1 MGSFEEEHVKKT
13 TQLGAVA
20 GVVALAI
27 TLTGCGRA
35 DDAET
40 PDAGAATTIGSEPA
54 TGTLTMWA
62 MGTEGELL
70 PEFVKEFEEANP
82 DVEIEVTAIPWDA
95 AYNKFQTAIA
105 AGNTPDLAMVGS
117 TWMADFTDA
126 FTSVPTDL
134 STEDFFDG
142 SMTTNE
148 VADRTVGVPWYV
160 DTRVLYYRTDLA
172 AEAGWDAAP
181 ATWDELKQL
190 ASDYKTQAGA
200 EFGMRLPAGNDS
212 FQGTLWMPWSNGGD
226 VTDGDA
232 WTLDTP
238 AMVEA
243 YEYYQSFY
251 TEGLADANADI
262 SSGAQEAAF
271 VDGSTPM
278 LIDGPFMRSQLATL
292 GGEGFEDKYATAV
305 VPAKD
310 SSVSFSGGANLVV
323 FENGDNQRSAWK
335 LAQWLTQPETQVS
348 WWETSGDLPSTQSA
362 WDDPALTA
370 DEDLATFGTQLETAR
385 PTPVTTTWVQVAAAA
400 DQALELIRR
409 GQTSVQDALTEL
421 QSKADAI
428 GMG

>member
-1 MGSFEEEHVKKT
+1 MKKT
-13 TQLGAVA
+13 AQLGAIA
-20 GVVALAI
+20 GVVALALA
-27 TLTGCGRA
+27 LTGCGRSA
-35 DDAET
+35 DSA
-40 PDAGAATTIGSEPA
+40 PSAGGDSTTIGSEPA

-62 MGTEGELL
+62 MGAEGEKL
-70 PEFVKEFEEANP
+70 PEFVKTFEQANP
-82 DVEIEVTAIPWDA
+82 GVKVEVTAIPWDA

-126 FTSVPTDL
+126 FSSVPTDL
-134 STEDFFDG
+134 ATDDFFTG
-142 SMTTNE
+142 SMTTNK

-172 AEAGWDAAP
+172 KQAGWDKAP
-181 ATWDELKQL
+181 TTWEELKQL
-190 ASDYKTQAGA
+190 ASDYKTKAGA
-200 EFGMRLPAGNDS
+200 TFGMRLPAGNDA
-212 FQGTLWMPWSNGGD
+212 FQGTLWMPWSNGGEI
-226 VTDGDA
+226 TDGSK

-238 AMVEA
+238 QMVEA
-243 YEYYQSFY
+243 YDYYQSFY
-251 TEGLADANADI
+251 TDGLADPNADI
-262 SSGAQEAAF
+262 ASGAQEAGF

-278 LIDGPFMRSQLATL
+278 LIDGPFMRGSLATI
-292 GGEGFEDKYATAV
+292 GGADFSSKYATAV

-323 FENGDNQRSAWK
+323 FNKGENQRSAWK

-348 WWETSGDLPSTQSA
+348 WYQASGDLPSTQTA
-362 WDDPALTA
+362 WKDSTLTGDA
-370 DEDLATFGTQLETAR
+370 NLATFGTQLETAR
-385 PTPVTTTWVQVAAAA
+385 PTPVTTTWVQVGAAA

-409 GQTSVQDALTEL
+409 GQSTPKDALADL